1 MKAMLQLIVAAA
13 CAATLVACGGGD
25 KTPATVVVAQP
36 AYKMTETK
44 VGTGDLVAASGDTVT
59 IKYTGYLYS
68 ETATTN
74 GNRGAKIMSTYDNS
88 TTFTYTVGVGAGS
101 FTVGSGAGAL
111 SSVGA
116 GWDQTL
122 VGMRVGGTRTA
133 ILPDNLGFGANKRD
147 AVTVNGITYAAI
159 PANSPTVFDFEM
171 VSITKAVII
180 PNEPAPTTLVTK
192 DLVIGTGPAAVNG
205 QTATVRYTGWLYDGT
220 RENRKGAKFDDNLA
234 TTDAVLPTV
243 IGSTDTVT
251 GFNTGIIGMQVGGT
265 RTVIIPPAL
274 GYGAT
279 ARPAG
284 KYGIAIPANSTM
296 VFDITLVSIK

>member
-13 CAATLVACGGGD
+13 CAVTLVACGGGD
-25 KTPATVVVAQP
+25 KTPAAVVVPQP

-44 VGTGDLVAASGDTVT
+44 VGTGDLVAAAGDTVT
-59 IKYTGYLYS
+59 IKYTGYLYDAAA
-68 ETATTN
+68 TAN

-180 PNEPAPTTLVTK
+180 PNIPPPTVTTFT
-192 DLVIGTGPAAVNG
+192 DVVVGTGASVVTG
-205 QTATVRYTGWLYDGT
+205 SSVTVRYTGWLYDGT
-220 RENRKGAKFDDNLA
+220 RANFKGTQFDTNNK
-234 TTDAVLPTV
+234 TDGVPLPVTV
-243 IGSTDTVT
+243 GT
-251 GFNTGIIGMQVGGT
+251 GVVAGFSKGLVGMQLGGK
-265 RTVIIPPAL
+265 RTVIIPPSD
-274 GYGAT
+274 GYGST
-279 ARPAG
+279 VNG
-284 KYGIAIPANSTM
+284 SIPANSTL
-296 VFDITLVSIK
+296 VFDIEVLTLK